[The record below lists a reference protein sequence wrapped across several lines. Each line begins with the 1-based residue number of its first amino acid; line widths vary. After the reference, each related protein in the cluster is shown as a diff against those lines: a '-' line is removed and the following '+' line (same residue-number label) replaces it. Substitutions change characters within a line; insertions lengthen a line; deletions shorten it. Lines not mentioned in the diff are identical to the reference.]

1 MSSMAKSPDL
11 CTKLEEKIQIF
22 IKLKKIIFRCLKVWY
37 DLPSDVFHTATAN
50 IDTFLAKMKVIF
62 LSRLLNCHETNM
74 ERSVL
79 LTYMSRFYLQAQPK
93 HLSCIAVSSFH
104 LACTQYQAVSFFI
117 IDFSSCINFFVMF
130 SKKVA
135 LLLTF

>member
-1 MSSMAKSPDL
+1 MAKSPDL

-62 LSRLLNCHETNM
+62 QFFFRGLIIVMKLIWK
-74 ERSVL
+74 RSGL
-79 LTYMSRFYLQAQPK
+79 LTYMCHFYLQAQPK

-104 LACTQYQAVSFFI
+104 LACTQYQAVSFLYN
-117 IDFSSCINFFVMF
+117 C
-130 SKKVA
+130 
-135 LLLTF
+135 LH